1 MAATVVIDCEA
12 AYYLA
17 TESAV
22 VHRQLHTFVGAALAG
37 VATSLLLLGARRVLR
52 RARAWFEARSIAMRS
67 EGSSI
72 GLVVGAMTG
81 ALTHPL
87 FDGVMHRDIEPF
99 QPWTAANPLQGAIG
113 LGALHLGCLFAG
125 IAGGVL
131 LAVRR

>member
-1 MAATVVIDCEA
+1 MIDCES

-17 TESAV
+17 TDAVV

-37 VATSLLLLGARRVLR
+37 VATSLLLLGARRVLGR
-52 RARAWFEARSIAMRS
+52 ERAWFEARSPAMRA
-67 EGSSI
+67 EGSSV

-99 QPWTAANPLQGAIG
+99 QPWTAANPLQGAVG
-113 LGALHLGCLFAG
+113 LGALHLGCLLAG
-125 IAGGVL
+125 LAGGVL